1 MTMQKL
7 LPAGT
12 VVENAGGVTLRY
24 TARQAAEVRLL
35 RQDGSRIAAWTLPA
49 AAQPRTLLVPAVAEA
64 GAQVAFAADEGVAL
78 LEWRFH
84 PAGEVV
90 VGENPLTAMDFP
102 DVDMIR
108 VGDTYYM
115 ISTTMYFMPGGVI
128 LRSYDLIHWEYCTRI
143 FDVLEDTPRQRLEEG
158 NAYGAGMWAATLRY
172 HKGTFYVI
180 FVANDT
186 KKTYLYRAENIE
198 GPWRRSIIEGFYH
211 DCSLLFDDDDRAYL
225 VYGQRHIHLLELNGE
240 LTGPREGGLSRI
252 IADSGESRYLGYEG
266 SHLYKIGGKYYL
278 FAIHSRKD
286 RWRRVETCLV
296 SDSLEGEFR
305 GGVVMD
311 DDMGRT
317 DAGVAQGGIIDTP
330 DGRWYAILFQDVGA
344 VGRIPMLM
352 PMTWENDMPVL
363 GLDGK
368 IPQQICNLTTRPGY
382 VYKPL
387 WASDDF
393 ASDVLKEVWEW
404 NHIPDLSLVKLGGGQ
419 LRIRT
424 GKTTPV
430 LTQAQNMLTQRTLY
444 PACSGEITL
453 DASALQDGDRA
464 GLCAMQLCWA
474 WLGLE
479 KQQGA
484 YRLVLRSRQ
493 SGDGEEGVERFSRP
507 WTGGTVRLKA
517 EMRFSAREDLVQFF
531 CHTPE
536 GWQPVGEPHEMFFR
550 LEHFTGNRFGLF
562 VQSTEKPGGEV
573 KFMDFVMQP
582 LEH

>member
-1 MTMQKL
+1 MATNQL
-7 LPAGT
+7 LPAG
-12 VVENAGGVTLRY
+12 VPGENMGGVTLCY
-24 TARQAAEVRLL
+24 TAEHTVTLRLC
-35 RQDGSRIAAWTLPA
+35 REDGTELAAWSLPA
-49 AAQPRTLLVPAVAEA
+49 ASEPRTLLVPAKVEA
-64 GAQVAFAADEGVAL
+64 DCKTAFIPENGLRL

-84 PAGEVV
+84 PEREMV
-90 VGENPLTAMDFP
+90 VGQNPLTAMDFP

-143 FDVLEDTPRQRLEEG
+143 YDILEDTPAQRLEG
-158 NAYGAGMWAATLRY
+158 SNAYGAGMWAATLRW

-198 GPWRRSIIEGFYH
+198 GPWRRSYIEGFYH

-225 VYGQRHIHLLELNGE
+225 VYGQRHIHLLELNDE
-240 LTGPREGGLSRI
+240 LTGPREGGLRRI

-286 RWRRVETCLV
+286 RWRRVESCLV

-368 IPQQICNLTTRPGY
+368 IPKEICNLTTRPGH

-393 ASDVLKEVWEW
+393 AADTLSEVWEW
-404 NHIPDLSLVKLGGGQ
+404 NHIPDLSLVTLGGGQ

-430 LTQAQNMLTQRTLY
+430 LTQVKNMLTQRTLY
-444 PACSGEITL
+444 PGCSGEITL
-453 DASALQDGDRA
+453 DGSGLHSGDRA
-464 GLCAMQLCWA
+464 GLCALQYCWA
-474 WLGLE
+474 WIGLE
-479 KQQGA
+479 KRADG
-484 YRLVLRSRQ
+484 YRIAMHSRRP
-493 SGDGEEGVERFSRP
+493 GDGEEGVERISLP
-507 WTGGTVRLKA
+507 WQESSVQLKA
-517 EMRFSAREDLVQFF
+517 EMDFSCDLVRFF
-531 CHTPE
+531 YRTAE
-536 GWQPVGEPHEMFFR
+536 GWQQLGEAHEMFFK

-562 VQSTEKPGGEV
+562 VQSTQQAGGEAV
-573 KFMDFVMQP
+573 FGSFVMQP
-582 LEH
+582 LED